1 MSDSSNVGPCGLNP
15 TGGFALPDVDA
26 LDAAAKSLR
35 QHADDFL
42 SGVATSTAIWRGL
55 DSSYSS
61 DESPTVLAAFG
72 TIMPSAQ
79 RVQGTAVSTSAALA
93 TFSST
98 CRDLKL
104 RLEAYARKVHALNA
118 DIGAFPTSVEK
129 VSVVKDEVITTRVNQ
144 HWSGEADLTAR
155 HDTLAAEVKAIH
167 DDYLAAQNECAGA
180 LSSVSGGEMYY
191 ALRPTGP
198 DLKSGNPVDEALWNA
213 GTFLGIKH
221 PQEEQPWGKATV
233 PYRPNGTLGLLQGFG
248 AGAIELIDGV
258 ITITGI
264 SDNDLKKQQ
273 AWAGLGATVGALST
287 LAMTPLSLWDEE
299 RKQREAPDVQK
310 ALDLFG
316 SMGPAF
322 IHADEADTN
331 ANWAAGATVF
341 NLAGIAASYGA
352 GAAVKSGALASK
364 AGSLAERLSVATV
377 QRTSLG
383 NLSAML
389 GTTANGLNTAGV
401 FLAKP
406 GSLALKVSDILMP
419 NTTAKVVNTTA
430 QARHAA
436 WTAVGGVK
444 AATLETITGA
454 KHVAA
459 NELERLAGGVRAAEA
474 TIPGSLVAHPSGV
487 MAHTSIDTGFP
498 DRLDKT
504 AAGIRQNNPPAFTPP
519 KASAGNTSVPLAPA
533 TTMAE
538 RFPKPDNVTNTVVYR
553 HGDSAFP
560 IHRKENFAARTT
572 LEPNTEYI
580 IEHRSVM
587 RDSTG
592 ALKENTIEKY
602 YTDDTGTVTRVDTYA
617 GVKGA
622 WSPELN
628 KPMPNVTY
636 NVVAQ
641 VDGGLQNTFTLK
653 MDTNGHLES
662 AKGHIVS
669 TLASDI
675 NRNGYQQRKAGWL
688 GGPGYDGGHAAPSFF
703 GFIGERGGLFPQH
716 EWQNR
721 KAGTPNEIDE
731 ANNFHDTEMEVIAKV
746 KRDLAE
752 GKPIDLT
759 WEMTLTRNSRAAVP
773 PAVKL
778 EYTFGSMDP
787 VIARFN
793 NLKIGE

>member
-1 MSDSSNVGPCGLNP
+1 MSNSSDVGPCGLNP

-42 SGVATSTAIWRGL
+42 SGVSTSTAVWRGL
-55 DSSYSS
+55 SSSYSS
-61 DESPTVLAAFG
+61 DESHTVLAAFG

-79 RVQGTAVSTSAALA
+79 RVQGTAVSTSAALTA
-93 TFSST
+93 FSST

-118 DIGAFPTSVEK
+118 NIGAFPTSVEK
-129 VSVVKDEVITTRVNQ
+129 VSVVKDEVIKTRVSQ

-191 ALRPTGP
+191 ASRPTGP
-198 DLKSGNPVDEALWNA
+198 DLKSGNPVDDALWNA
-213 GTFLGIKH
+213 GTLLGIEH
-221 PQEEQPWGKATV
+221 PQEEQPWGKSTV
-233 PYRPNGTLGLLQGFG
+233 PYRPNGTLGLLQGFA

-258 ITITGI
+258 WSLTVT
-264 SDNDLKKQQ
+264 DNDLKRQQ
-273 AWAGLGATVGALST
+273 ALAGLGATVGALST
-287 LAMTPLSLWDEE
+287 LAVTPLSLWDEQ

-341 NLAGIAASYGA
+341 NIASIAASYGA

-377 QRTSLG
+377 QRTGLG

-389 GTTANGLNTAGV
+389 GTTANGLNTTAV

-406 GSLALKVSDILMP
+406 GSLTLKISDILMP
-419 NTTAKVVNTTA
+419 NTTAKVINTTA

-436 WTAVGGVK
+436 WTAVGSVK
-444 AATLETITGA
+444 AATLQNITGA
-454 KHVAA
+454 KHAA
-459 NELERLAGGVRAAEA
+459 ASELEHLASGVRAAEA
-474 TIPGSLVAHPSGV
+474 TISGPFIPHPSGV
-487 MAHTSIDTGFP
+487 MTRTTIDTGFP
-498 DRLDKT
+498 DRLDNT

-519 KASAGNTSVPLAPA
+519 KAPAADTSVPTAA

-572 LEPNTEYI
+572 LKPNTEYI
-580 IEHRSVM
+580 IEHRAVM

-617 GVKGA
+617 GVRGA

-653 MDTNGHLES
+653 MDSNGHLES

-669 TLASDI
+669 TLVGDA
-675 NRNGYQQRKAGWL
+675 NRNGWQQRKAGWL
-688 GGPGYDGGHAAPSFF
+688 GGPGYDGGHAGPSFL

-721 KAGTPNEIDE
+721 KAGDPNDQF
-731 ANNFHDTEMEVIAKV
+731 NFHDSEMLAIDRVKKDLLAGRAVDLHWSMELLPPVRPALPGSFRLKYYFGTERPYDQIFSNIPYEK
-746 KRDLAE
+746 
-752 GKPIDLT
+752 
-759 WEMTLTRNSRAAVP
+759 
-773 PAVKL
+773 
-778 EYTFGSMDP
+778 
-787 VIARFN
+787 
-793 NLKIGE
+793 